1 MCDIASL
8 PNPAIKIKM
17 LKIRPLSD
25 FLYFYISQFRSNTWG
40 WGATV
45 VILAPSV
52 SQGFSP
58 TSFGLSEGPGPA
70 LEGPAQVLTDGL
82 HQGRNEQVMCL
93 IVFLQLY
100 FREK

>member
-1 MCDIASL
+1 MCDIAPP

-45 VILAPSV
+45 VILASSVLKGLAPPPS
-52 SQGFSP
+52 GCP
-58 TSFGLSEGPGPA
+58 RA
-70 LEGPAQVLTDGL
+70 PAQ
-82 HQGRNEQVMCL
+82 H
-93 IVFLQLY
+93 
-100 FREK
+100 